1 MPHHTGRH
9 LVHRKNTAKQKET
22 FDYIVRFFMVATP
35 LFEVPQAWQIYSSRS
50 AGDVSLATWGFFCAA
65 DIVWIIYAIK
75 LGSMP
80 LQIAYSLYLIIE
92 VSIVIGI
99 LLY

>member
-1 MPHHTGRH
+1 VIIINYIKIMPHHTGRH

-50 AGDVSLATWGFFCAA
+50 AGDVSLATW
-65 DIVWIIYAIK
+65 IIYAIK